1 MNGVH
6 DMGGMQCF
14 GPVKTENHEPIFH
27 ADWEKSALAL
37 TLAMGGTGL
46 WNIDEGRSAR
56 ESLPPSEY
64 MSSSYYQIWLSALE
78 QMMLDRGLITPEELK
93 AGQSQDAAKK
103 IPRVLKAELVAAALA
118 KGAPSDRKTNQVAK
132 FRVGQKVR
140 TINFQPTG
148 HTRLP
153 RYVRGKVGMIVMD
166 HGAHV
171 LPDVHSKGNDVEH
184 DIGEYL
190 YTVVFESNDLW
201 GHAGDPRDRMSVDAW
216 ESYLEAI

>member
-14 GPVKTENHEPIFH
+14 GSVQLEKNEPIFH
-27 ADWEKSALAL
+27 ADWEKSSLAL

-56 ESLPPSEY
+56 ESLSPAQY
-64 MSSSYYQIWLSALE
+64 VSSSYYQIWLSALE
-78 QMMLDRGLITPEELK
+78 NMMIDRGLISSEELK
-93 AGQSQDAAKK
+93 LGQMKLPAKT
-103 IPRVLKAELVAAALA
+103 IPRVLKAEQVDLALA
-118 KGAPSDRKTNQVAK
+118 RGTPSNRQLNTPAK
-132 FRVGQKVR
+132 FQLGQQVR
-140 TINFQPTG
+140 AINFQPQG

-153 RYVRGKVGMIVMD
+153 RYVRGKTGTIVML

-171 LPDVHSKGNDVEH
+171 LPDIHSKGNDAAH
-184 DIGEYL
+184 DIAQYL
-190 YTVVFESNDLW
+190 YTVEFDAQELW
-201 GHAGDPRDRMSVDAW
+201 GQQANPLDRMSVDAW